1 MASYDKGDLIR
12 CTGTFTNAA
21 GTETDPDDVF
31 FKVRDPYRNIIV
43 EYEYGVDAEV
53 IKSSTGIYY
62 SDVSGDVVGK
72 YFYTYY
78 STGAGQAAGEN
89 DFNIKESEF

>member
-12 CTGTFTNAA
+12 CTGTFTDADGVA
-21 GTETDPDDVF
+21 TDPASVF
-31 FKVRDPYRNIIV
+31 FKVRDPYRNVTV
-43 EYEYGVDAEV
+43 EYEYGVDAAL
-53 IKSSTGIYY
+53 IKSATGIYY

-78 STGAGQAAGEN
+78 STGIGQAAGEN
-89 DFNIKESEF
+89 DFDVSKSEF